1 VLSAEHH
8 DWEVAMAG
16 QEGEQL
22 HAGQLIVQLQSGVVQ
37 ILPITTDRITI
48 GRAPDN
54 TLVLP
59 LPLVS
64 KYHAELVRAEPNLL
78 ITDLESQFGT
88 FVAGVRL
95 QPNQPYPLLPG
106 LAVQVGPF
114 VITYRA
120 DSGVAGDAVEP
131 VSADVE
137 PIVVTTGIAEEL
149 PPLDMQPAPRPTG
162 RAKYLN
168 YLPVIF
174 HHGDFMNRYLQIFE
188 AMWEPI
194 EWRQQHIHM
203 YFDPRTCPVS
213 MLGVLSEW
221 IGLTPDPRWSEW
233 RHRKILI
240 ESAEL
245 QRWRGT
251 TYTLSKLI
259 ELTTDLTATI
269 AEDANDPYVFKVSLP
284 KGTNSHQVE
293 IVREIVEGNKPAHTG
308 YRLEVLA

>member
-1 VLSAEHH
+1 MAA
-8 DWEVAMAG
+8 DRGAG
-16 QEGEQL
+16 QGRL
-22 HAGQLIVQLQSGVVQ
+22 GQLIVQLQSGVVQ
-37 ILPITTDRITI
+37 ILPIITDRVTI

-64 KYHAELVRAEPNLL
+64 KYHAELVRSDQSLL

-120 DSGVAGDAVEP
+120 DSVSPADDADP
-131 VSADVE
+131 VSADLE
-137 PIVVTTGIAEEL
+137 PVALVTEIAQEQ
-149 PPLDMQPAPRPTG
+149 PPMPLLAAPFPDG

-168 YLPVIF
+168 FLPVIF

-188 AMWEPI
+188 TVWEPL
-194 EWRQQHIHM
+194 EWRQQHIDF
-203 YFDPRTCPVS
+203 YFDPRTCPVG
-213 MLGVLSEW
+213 MLKVLSAW
-221 IGLTPDPRWSEW
+221 IGMTTDPRWSEW
-233 RHRKILI
+233 RHRRILM

-251 TYTLSKLI
+251 KYTLARMI
-259 ELTTDLTATI
+259 ELSTDVTSSI
-269 AEDANDPYVFKVSLP
+269 VEDPSDPFVFSVKLP
-284 KGTNSHQVE
+284 RGTNDKQLEMVRDLVESH
-293 IVREIVEGNKPAHTG
+293 KPAHTG
-308 YRLEVLA
+308 YRLEVEA